1 MEPQSVGL
9 AMAFGAGLLSF
20 LSPCVLPLV
29 PSYAS
34 FLTGMTFDEMTEG
47 AVVRRNLLLH
57 GSLFVL
63 GFSLVFIA
71 LGASAGLVGGL
82 LRTEGA
88 WIQRAGGLV
97 LVVLGVQML
106 GFLKVPGLQRDWRVH
121 LARKPTGYAG
131 SVGVGV
137 AFGAGWT
144 PCVGPILGAI
154 LTLAAVQGTTP
165 QAIGLLATYS
175 AGLALPFLLGTLAL
189 GHFLVF
195 FQRFR
200 RWLPWVNRIG
210 GGVLIVMGV
219 LLLTGQFTLMAGIL
233 TRYTPEFLLDRL

>member
-1 MEPQSVGL
+1 MDPQSIGL

-34 FLTGMTFDEMTEG
+34 FLTGMTFDELTDD
-47 AVVRRNLLLH
+47 AVVRRSLLVH

-71 LGASAGLVGGL
+71 LGASASMLGGL
-82 LRTEGA
+82 LRSEGV
-88 WIQRAGGLV
+88 WLQRVGGALLLV
-97 LVVLGVQML
+97 FGTQML
-106 GFLKVPGLQRDWRVH
+106 GLLRVPGLNRDWRVH

-165 QAIGLLATYS
+165 QAIGLLGAYS
-175 AGLALPFLLGTLAL
+175 AGLAVPFLLGSVAL
-189 GHFLVF
+189 GRFLVF
-195 FQRFR
+195 FQSFR
-200 RWLPWVNRIG
+200 RWLPWVDRIG
-210 GGVLIVMGV
+210 GAVLVVMGF
-219 LLLTGQFTLMAGIL
+219 LLVTGRFTLLAGAL
-233 TRYTPEFLLDRL
+233 TRYTPDFLLERL